1 MSNSPKKRKIR
12 GQKGRGL
19 GHVTY
24 CLILGPHLYLRNG

>member
-1 MSNSPKKRKIR
+1 MSTTQKYKIR

-24 CLILGPHLYLRNG
+24 F